1 MRYYDRT
8 NLVEYNWFYQDC
20 CLWILHNFQDKY
32 TLEHYWTLFVEV
44 NVEVLQIW
52 RWLSNNEC
60 HYSLNVCAFTTFL
73 FLRRCLMSSITLLGF
88 SSGYLL
94 IMRYITSVTVS
105 HHIASNYLNLA
116 ASNISYLDPL
126 VARLSIEKL
135 PVPDFFLPPK
145 LLPTVLV
152 EYPKRS
158 CNFIETTLRHGCS
171 PVNLLHILRT
181 PFPKKPLEGCSCVI
195 MAFFMASLYGKLL
208 W

>member
-105 HHIASNYLNLA
+105 HHIASN
-116 ASNISYLDPL
+116 
-126 VARLSIEKL
+126 L
-135 PVPDFFLPPK
+135 PEPCSQQHFLPRSIGCAIIHWK
-145 LLPTVLV
+145 IARTRFLSSTQAPTNGFS
-152 EYPKRS
+152 R
-158 CNFIETTLRHGCS
+158 I
-171 PVNLLHILRT
+171 
-181 PFPKKPLEGCSCVI
+181 PKKVLQ
-195 MAFFMASLYGKLL
+195 LYWNHTSAWVFTCKFAAYFKNTFS
-208 W
+208 